1 VKEHKVIGMRKSFF
15 EPVEAVSLW
24 EVVKLI
30 IGFLVLL
37 QGSAIIGYWIVRGE
51 LWLIELF

>member
-1 VKEHKVIGMRKSFF
+1 VIGMRKSFF